1 MKLELAASGL
11 SEEEILEKAKL
22 LMRAFG
28 KEEAGSTAEFML
40 MSKQTNA
47 ALVKSG
53 LPPKDFTLVSNP
65 PHQCASNMR
74 RLFCFDF
81 FRVQTF
87 QLIKLSV
94 KLLDLNKYLGLV
106 SRRQID
112 LCRRVNRSQPPT
124 HVP

>member
-81 FRVQTF
+81 FSGSN
-87 QLIKLSV
+87 ISV
-94 KLLDLNKYLGLV
+94 DKVVCKV
-106 SRRQID
+106 A
-112 LCRRVNRSQPPT
+112 
-124 HVP
+124 

>member
-47 ALVKSG
+47 ALQKAG
-53 LPPKDFTLVSNP
+53 LPPKDFTSVSTP
-65 PHQCASNMR
+65 PLLQDFQIFQIDTFICSSNM
-74 RLFCFDF
+74 
-81 FRVQTF
+81 T
-87 QLIKLSV
+87 
-94 KLLDLNKYLGLV
+94 G
-106 SRRQID
+106 
-112 LCRRVNRSQPPT
+112 T
-124 HVP
+124 

>member
-47 ALVKSG
+47 ALQKAG
-53 LPPKDFTLVSNP
+53 LPPKDFTSVSTP
-65 PHQCASNMR
+65 
-74 RLFCFDF
+74 F
-81 FRVQTF
+81 FSHGYSKHMP
-87 QLIKLSV
+87 LIVTSV
-94 KLLDLNKYLGLV
+94 
-106 SRRQID
+106 
-112 LCRRVNRSQPPT
+112 T
-124 HVP
+124 

>member
-47 ALVKSG
+47 ALQKAG
-53 LPPKDFTLVSNP
+53 LPPKDFTSVSTP
-65 PHQCASNMR
+65 LQISSHRYSKHMP
-74 RLFCFDF
+74 
-81 FRVQTF
+81 
-87 QLIKLSV
+87 LIVTSV
-94 KLLDLNKYLGLV
+94 
-106 SRRQID
+106 
-112 LCRRVNRSQPPT
+112 T
-124 HVP
+124 

>member
-53 LPPKDFTLVSNP
+53 LPPKDFTLVSNS

-81 FRVQTF
+81 FRF
-87 QLIKLSV
+87 KHFS
-94 KLLDLNKYLGLV
+94 
-106 SRRQID
+106 
-112 LCRRVNRSQPPT
+112 
-124 HVP
+124 

>member
-53 LPPKDFTLVSNP
+53 LPPKDFTLVSNS

-74 RLFCFDF
+74 RQFFFDF
-81 FRVQTF
+81 FRF
-87 QLIKLSV
+87 KHFS
-94 KLLDLNKYLGLV
+94 
-106 SRRQID
+106 
-112 LCRRVNRSQPPT
+112 
-124 HVP
+124 

>member
-53 LPPKDFTLVSNP
+53 LPPKDFTLVSII
-65 PHQCASNMR
+65 CRTKVLVIWEDYFVSIFSGSN
-74 RLFCFDF
+74 
-81 FRVQTF
+81 
-87 QLIKLSV
+87 ISV
-94 KLLDLNKYLGLV
+94 DKVVCKVAWLE
-106 SRRQID
+106 
-112 LCRRVNRSQPPT
+112 
-124 HVP
+124 